1 MNRQEEFLE
10 EGDKAGDGRAE
21 GSSAV
26 ANEGQAPVAPR
37 PHVMAQVLVPCWNQV
52 HVHVFESL
60 KLEGLYVGDL
70 LYMIANSVNNP
81 LKVSWHLFTEKEIE
95 K

>member
-70 LYMIANSVNNP
+70 LNISDKNS
-81 LKVSWHLFTEKEIE
+81 L
-95 K
+95 